1 MSMSMD
7 IATLSAG
14 PRRPPETGAIRRI
27 ADDLVRII
35 RDLGVAE
42 KIYGIAA
49 GLVIVTTVLLVM
61 SMQTVRLQAGYR
73 HLQASS
79 AEAATNIG
87 RVDGLIYSIVMESR
101 GIYMSADRSKAKPFG
116 DELLTRNRELAEVM
130 TKWEGTV
137 LSDDAEQFSA
147 FRQRITQFIDFRR
160 KLGRLATEVSP
171 AAAREL
177 GDNEANRT
185 LRSQL
190 NVDLEALA
198 RIYDRR
204 ARDAAD
210 LGDQGR
216 YASWYLL
223 VLGLGALVFASLNV
237 FVVKTSVIGPLSEI
251 TAATDRIVAG
261 NVEGEIPHYVRPD
274 EIGRLALAV
283 ENFRNVVS
291 RNVELE
297 QLGNGNAQQRDAA
310 IAERDKF
317 SDRYFAAKWQ
327 LSAAI
332 NSMPQGII
340 MLDAK
345 GVVLAINDH
354 YRKIYALPAT
364 IKAGSSLEQ
373 ILRHRAETGLFT
385 GDIAEYLAAI
395 LARIAKRGPAAD
407 EIVLGDGRIVSIQ
420 EQSMEGGGWVALHED
435 VTGQRQQERILERTE
450 QFLATVVENIPEGIV
465 VKDARNLRYVFINKA
480 AEDMI
485 GMSRA
490 DIMGK
495 TARELFSVETAELI
509 ERRDRQLM
517 ARAQQPEAIVD
528 TVDHP
533 VRGRRTIAVRRLQV
547 GGPDRESH
555 LFVSMIE
562 DHTEQS
568 VVAA

>member
-1 MSMSMD
+1 
-7 IATLSAG
+7 
-14 PRRPPETGAIRRI
+14 
-27 ADDLVRII
+27 
-35 RDLGVAE
+35 
-42 KIYGIAA
+42 
-49 GLVIVTTVLLVM
+49 
-61 SMQTVRLQAGYR
+61 
-73 HLQASS
+73 
-79 AEAATNIG
+79 
-87 RVDGLIYSIVMESR
+87 
-101 GIYMSADRSKAKPFG
+101 
-116 DELLTRNRELAEVM
+116 M
-130 TKWEGTV
+130 TKWGERV

-160 KLGRLATEVSP
+160 ELGRLATEVSP

-185 LRSQL
+185 LRRQL
-190 NVDLEALA
+190 NADLEALA
-198 RIYDRR
+198 RIYDQR

-223 VLGLGALVFASLNV
+223 VLGFGALMFAVLNV
-237 FVVKTSVIGPLSEI
+237 IVVKSSVVGPLSAI
-251 TAATDRIVAG
+251 TEATDRISAG
-261 NVEGEIPHYVRPD
+261 NVDGEIPHYVRPD

-283 ENFRNVVS
+283 ENFRNAVS

-297 QLGNGNAQQRDAA
+297 QLAGGTAQQRDAA

-345 GVVLAINDH
+345 AVVLAINDH
-354 YRKIYALPAT
+354 YRKIYALPST

-373 ILRHRAETGLFT
+373 ILRHQAETGLFT
-385 GDIAEYLAAI
+385 GDVAAYLASI

-407 EIVLGDGRIVSIQ
+407 EIVLGDGRVVSIQ
-420 EQSMEGGGWVALHED
+420 EQSMEGGGWVAVHED
-435 VTGQRQQERILERTE
+435 VTGQRQKERILARTE

-465 VKDARNLRYVFINKA
+465 VKDARNLRYVFLNKA
-480 AEDMI
+480 AEAMI
-485 GMSRA
+485 GMSRGE
-490 DIMGK
+490 IMGK
-495 TARELFSVETAELI
+495 TARELFSAETADLI

-517 ARAQQPEAIVD
+517 AGGQQPEAIVD
-528 TVDHP
+528 TVDNP
-533 VRGRRTIAVRRLQV
+533 VKGRRTIAVRRLQV

-555 LFVSMIE
+555 LFVSMVE
-562 DHTEQS
+562 DRTDQTG
-568 VVAA
+568 AAA